1 MLVLEWDVDV
11 VGCYLSAL
19 LVSLNKSVRL
29 MWGKGAPFH
38 VTFASCAGPLHCAA
52 GVVVGVDK
60 TDWHSPVRIT
70 AKVSP
75 SCMMMIQ
82 LGSVAKLKIL
92 VCCLVVD
99 AVAGLAAGAHILS
112 SSSSEVGLPH
122 FL

>member
-1 MLVLEWDVDV
+1 
-11 VGCYLSAL
+11 
-19 LVSLNKSVRL
+19 

-92 VCCLVVD
+92 VCCLMVD
-99 AVAGLAAGAHILS
+99 AVAGLAAGAHIRS
-112 SSSSEVGLPH
+112 SSS
-122 FL
+122 